1 MKLQC
6 KRARHSHDNTLQ
18 YDRKSK
24 RKCIFIVATKSQVQK
39 LERTCTLEP
48 TANLSPIMSS
58 KEYKDVDKLEGL
70 SDESPQMAHAP
81 LSELEA
87 PERHVYNR
95 TTKM

>member
-1 MKLQC
+1 
-6 KRARHSHDNTLQ
+6 
-18 YDRKSK
+18 
-24 RKCIFIVATKSQVQK
+24 
-39 LERTCTLEP
+39 
-48 TANLSPIMSS
+48 MSS